1 MTKTIFEIRNKTKVN
16 KSLKTLENV
25 FNTNNYILDKVI
37 VWLDMIVELRMQR
50 TFLEI
55 TLDYC
60 TVYNQ

>member
-37 VWLDMIVELRMQR
+37 VWLDMIVERRM
-50 TFLEI
+50 
-55 TLDYC
+55 
-60 TVYNQ
+60 

>member
-37 VWLDMIVELRMQR
+37 VWLDMIVELRM
-50 TFLEI
+50 
-55 TLDYC
+55 
-60 TVYNQ
+60 